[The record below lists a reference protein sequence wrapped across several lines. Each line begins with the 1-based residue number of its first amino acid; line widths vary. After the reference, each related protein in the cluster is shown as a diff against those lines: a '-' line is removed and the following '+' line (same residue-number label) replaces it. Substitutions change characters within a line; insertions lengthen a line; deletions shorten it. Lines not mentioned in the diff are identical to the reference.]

1 MSSILYKVLGFF
13 SAIILI
19 ALAWIAVSSTLSFFV
34 NTLVL

>member
-1 MSSILYKVLGFF
+1 MINVCYKVLGFC

-19 ALAWIAVSSTLSFFV
+19 ALAWFLLSNGLSFLV

>member
-1 MSSILYKVLGFF
+1 MANILYKILGFM

-19 ALAWIAVSSTLSFFV
+19 ALAWIAVSTILSFFV